1 MQSDFNDAD
10 GTNWQATKTNVL
22 TYGDDNSDG
31 VNDYARVKI
40 HPTSKNQGI
49 VSTPYE
55 LVPGNDY
62 ELTYYI
68 RVPKETADGTTA
80 SFKIGSSFYAP
91 TVAFYQTTVNSDGTK
106 VTAIPKIDAD
116 EATNNLYAYK
126 GSDWARRKGFSA
138 TWTFDGYTPKVIT
151 NFSDFDYRYYNAVL
165 GATNADLNEAF
176 EDWTK
181 VTVNFT
187 AVANT
192 EDEKSQVTAV
202 GFYYGGY
209 KSSDNLV
216 FDIKDVKLMET
227 APKINP
233 EPDTTDAIF
242 YEGFE
247 SSPNPTDVVTVYKGL
262 TQNPDFVKPTIT
274 SSDAATGSKAYSA
287 FAMYQDIF
295 IPFDKSKLQADTV
308 YSFSMDWMLNEYTS
322 AKQRGIN
329 NVYAVGY
336 TPTEGVTFKNGYE
349 AFGGKGEAKGTGN
362 WEALSFNFKITEDK
376 FNKYEQIGIYIS
388 YSTSGTNTDPDDRL
402 YLDTLMLKVS
412 ENQDVVNKLEL
423 NEADRTENT
432 VKVLAFGNSFSN
444 DGTSFIPQIAY
455 ADGVDLRVAD
465 CSIGGCTLAKHYNN
479 SVTNAS
485 AYSFAFRTPQSQG
498 TSSKSF
504 TQVTMEQALTASDRD
519 YISIQQV
526 STLSG
531 DPTSFEPYLGKLI
544 AKFKEY
550 CPNAKIVF
558 QMTWAYRDGIE
569 KTGYE
574 EYDNDQE
581 TMYNAIVN
589 TYLQYAEK
597 YDVEFIIPS
606 GETIQSLRA
615 LISDGTGSETDTNM
629 FSSEIASTTSD
640 AGDFTRDGYHL
651 SQKGRVAAAFTWY
664 EIFTGISALDTKIDL
679 TTSAYGTLSNTT
691 DTLIGITEEEAL
703 AIKTAAHNAVSLY
716 KKAVE
721 TIKAIKAIGE
731 VTADSGEAIENAKA
745 LRAELNDDGLLPNLQ
760 TLINAI
766 ETFESLGAEIILPGD
781 FTGSGKVD
789 LEDVNIL
796 AQHLAGWN
804 VEIASISL
812 DLDGDNDEN
821 LKDLVL
827 LAQYVAGWD
836 VSID

>member
-1 MQSDFNDAD
+1 
-10 GTNWQATKTNVL
+10 
-22 TYGDDNSDG
+22 
-31 VNDYARVKI
+31 
-40 HPTSKNQGI
+40 
-49 VSTPYE
+49 
-55 LVPGNDY
+55 
-62 ELTYYI
+62 
-68 RVPKETADGTTA
+68 
-80 SFKIGSSFYAP
+80 
-91 TVAFYQTTVNSDGTK
+91 
-106 VTAIPKIDAD
+106 
-116 EATNNLYAYK
+116 
-126 GSDWARRKGFSA
+126 
-138 TWTFDGYTPKVIT
+138 
-151 NFSDFDYRYYNAVL
+151 
-165 GATNADLNEAF
+165 
-176 EDWTK
+176 
-181 VTVNFT
+181 
-187 AVANT
+187 
-192 EDEKSQVTAV
+192 
-202 GFYYGGY
+202 
-209 KSSDNLV
+209 
-216 FDIKDVKLMET
+216 
-227 APKINP
+227 
-233 EPDTTDAIF
+233 
-242 YEGFE
+242 
-247 SSPNPTDVVTVYKGL
+247 
-262 TQNPDFVKPTIT
+262 
-274 SSDAATGSKAYSA
+274 
-287 FAMYQDIF
+287 
-295 IPFDKSKLQADTV
+295 
-308 YSFSMDWMLNEYTS
+308 
-322 AKQRGIN
+322 
-329 NVYAVGY
+329 
-336 TPTEGVTFKNGYE
+336 
-349 AFGGKGEAKGTGN
+349 
-362 WEALSFNFKITEDK
+362 
-376 FNKYEQIGIYIS
+376 
-388 YSTSGTNTDPDDRL
+388 
-402 YLDTLMLKVS
+402 
-412 ENQDVVNKLEL
+412 
-423 NEADRTENT
+423 
-432 VKVLAFGNSFSN
+432 
-444 DGTSFIPQIAY
+444 
-455 ADGVDLRVAD
+455 
-465 CSIGGCTLAKHYNN
+465 
-479 SVTNAS
+479 
-485 AYSFAFRTPQSQG
+485 
-498 TSSKSF
+498 
-504 TQVTMEQALTASDRD
+504 MEQALTASDWD
-519 YISIQQV
+519 YITIQQV